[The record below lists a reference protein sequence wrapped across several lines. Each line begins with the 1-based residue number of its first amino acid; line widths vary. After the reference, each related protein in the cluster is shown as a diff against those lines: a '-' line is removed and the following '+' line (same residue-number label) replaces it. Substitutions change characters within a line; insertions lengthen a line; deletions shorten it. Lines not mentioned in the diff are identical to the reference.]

1 MKLFDL
7 HCDTVLGLLGHD
19 FSASGSLA
27 ENNLHIDL
35 KRARDLAG
43 YVQCFACFTTTA
55 EAPPEGRTVEDV
67 FERELSVLLREFNA
81 NENVIK
87 QAFTAEDIDANTE
100 AGIMSAVLSIEGPA
114 GFGFDPA
121 LLENLYQIGF
131 RISTLGWNEKN
142 VLCGSNVTGGGLTD
156 LGKEYV
162 KEAQR
167 LGMIIDVSHISDE
180 AFWDIMKITNSPI
193 VATHSNSRAICNHS
207 RNLSDDMFRAICETG
222 GVAGLNLYAD
232 FIGKDA
238 DLNLCCDHILHFME
252 MDPDGKHIA
261 LGGDLDGCDILPAGF
276 EGIQD
281 YPKLSDAL
289 LNRGLEKETVGNIF
303 YNNAL
308 GVIKKCCM

>member
-1 MKLFDL
+1 MKFPVFDL

-67 FERELSVLLREFNA
+67 FERELSVLVREFNA

-121 LLENLYQIGF
+121 LLENLSQKNQF
-131 RISTLGWNEKN
+131 RKN
-142 VLCGSNVTGGGLTD
+142 NSFLRWH
-156 LGKEYV
+156 LGKEKFAKDWHCLKNL
-162 KEAQR
+162 KE
-167 LGMIIDVSHISDE
+167 LHMILFV
-180 AFWDIMKITNSPI
+180 
-193 VATHSNSRAICNHS
+193 
-207 RNLSDDMFRAICETG
+207 
-222 GVAGLNLYAD
+222 
-232 FIGKDA
+232 
-238 DLNLCCDHILHFME
+238 
-252 MDPDGKHIA
+252 
-261 LGGDLDGCDILPAGF
+261 LP
-276 EGIQD
+276 
-281 YPKLSDAL
+281 
-289 LNRGLEKETVGNIF
+289 
-303 YNNAL
+303 
-308 GVIKKCCM
+308 